1 MIVEMLGTID
11 DMSIRQTTNTLPGE
25 LQSPRGKLVY
35 LYLHQSDGATVPDLK
50 ADLDLDSLTL
60 YSVLKTLRERELVRK
75 ESDRFV
81 TARPL

>member
-1 MIVEMLGTID
+1 
-11 DMSIRQTTNTLPGE
+11 MSIRQTTNALPGE

-35 LYLHQSDGATVPDLK
+35 LYLHQCEGATVPDLK
-50 ADLDLDSLTL
+50 DDLDLDSLTL

-75 ESDRFV
+75 ESDQFV